1 MKDRVLL
8 MTFSEF
14 GRTVH
19 ENGSAGT
26 DHGTAAPMFLL
37 GSSVTGGL
45 HGTMPNLNQT
55 DENGD
60 PAHTVDFRAVYAA
73 VLQQWFG
80 LDAAT
85 IEATFGKAIEPMALI
100 GGSQPVSIGEK
111 APDGPVALEGNY
123 PNPFRNQ
130 TRIRF
135 NAPAATNVRLEV
147 FDVQGKRVRV
157 LLDAAVQAGQQEV
170 SFHAD
175 GLPSGTYFYR
185 LTTNGGV
192 QTKSMVLL

>member
-1 MKDRVLL
+1 M
-8 MTFSEF
+8 
-14 GRTVH
+14 
-19 ENGSAGT
+19 
-26 DHGTAAPMFLL
+26 
-37 GSSVTGGL
+37 
-45 HGTMPNLNQT
+45 
-55 DENGD
+55 
-60 PAHTVDFRAVYAA
+60 RA
-73 VLQQWFG
+73 
-80 LDAAT
+80 
-85 IEATFGKAIEPMALI
+85 I
-100 GGSQPVSIGEK
+100 GSIGEK

-135 NAPAATNVRLEV
+135 NASAATNVRLEV